1 MNPKRTRRRFTAEFK
16 AELALAALME
26 RQLLAELAARYH
38 LSVEQINCWKSHL
51 RQQAVHVL
59 AAPIVPMVPLP
70 DAEPLYAAIGRL
82 QMKNQLLKKRCPHAR
97 NPTTRRSCGQ
107 R

>member
-1 MNPKRTRRRFTAEFK
+1 MNPKRTRRRFIAEFK
-16 AELALAALME
+16 AELALAALTE

-38 LSVEQINCWKSHL
+38 LSVEQINRWKSHL

-59 AAPIVPMVPLP
+59 AEPIVPMVPPP

-82 QMKNQLLKKRCPHAR
+82 QMKNQLLKKTLPPCA
-97 NPTTRRSCGQ
+97 
-107 R
+107 

>member
-1 MNPKRTRRRFTAEFK
+1 MNPKRTRRCFTAELK
-16 AELALAALME
+16 AELALAAC
-26 RQLLAELAARYH
+26 YH
-38 LSVEQINCWKSHL
+38 LSVKQINRWKSHK
-51 RQQAVHVL
+51 RQQAVHIL
-59 AAPIVPMVPLP
+59 AEPIVPVVLPP

-82 QMKNQLLKKRCPHAR
+82 QMKDQLLKKGCPHAH